1 MVLSRNKVN
10 AVLLYMAVFLFLI
23 RMLLYSVSGSWIL
36 SYENFYSYQAGGR
49 NLGTTPASVGILFI
63 LLLYNA
69 RFLLRRKDIFWVLLC
84 ILPFAFWSILEYGN
98 GEGINVWFGSVPTTP
113 CILPLFFLLGRE
125 ESLSKH
131 FKKAALILTAGYL
144 LLSLYSA
151 LDFYLSVGW
160 GNRILYM
167 PGKTSLSMGMLALWV
182 YLFSD
187 LDKKESNEEV
197 GLKIGLILLALLCS
211 ILIVSRSWIIQSLLL
226 FTAYLIIS
234 LDLKG
239 KIMTIMWIVLIA
251 LAVVFLLES
260 YLSNIILPLIEKA
273 EEDTRSGQFYDFFG
287 QISSWKLLVGSGMQ
301 ATYVFSGI
309 EYRYFDNQFIF
320 ESFHYG
326 CLHLLPLFWFLFR
339 TLRIP
344 VEKIKDIGRR
354 KSYLGAKFVIITF
367 LLAMGGLS
375 VYYRYDYSIPT
386 ALFLMFVGKHS
397 VLPDTKIN

>member
-1 MVLSRNKVN
+1 M
-10 AVLLYMAVFLFLI
+10 
-23 RMLLYSVSGSWIL
+23 
-36 SYENFYSYQAGGR
+36 
-49 NLGTTPASVGILFI
+49 
-63 LLLYNA
+63 
-69 RFLLRRKDIFWVLLC
+69 
-84 ILPFAFWSILEYGN
+84 
-98 GEGINVWFGSVPTTP
+98 
-113 CILPLFFLLGRE
+113 PLFFLLGRE

-251 LAVVFLLES
+251 LAAVFLLES
-260 YLSNIILPLIEKA
+260 YLSNIILPLIE
-273 EEDTRSGQFYDFFG
+273 F
-287 QISSWKLLVGSGMQ
+287 
-301 ATYVFSGI
+301 
-309 EYRYFDNQFIF
+309 NQ
-320 ESFHYG
+320 SQ
-326 CLHLLPLFWFLFR
+326 
-339 TLRIP
+339 RIQD
-344 VEKIKDIGRR
+344 VER
-354 KSYLGAKFVIITF
+354 
-367 LLAMGGLS
+367 
-375 VYYRYDYSIPT
+375 
-386 ALFLMFVGKHS
+386 
-397 VLPDTKIN
+397 